1 MQPKCVNVVC
11 LPNRQ
16 FFCVMPSKRESTMR
30 ILLVEDN
37 ANDELLLREML
48 NAAENL
54 RFTLTVATR
63 VSEARAEMASKDFDV
78 ILCDLSLPDARGLDA
93 VEMLCAMVPV
103 PPIVVLTGLNDEA
116 MAMAA
121 IQAGAQDYLLKDTT
135 GAELLVRTLRYAC
148 ERARAQEHLRMAL
161 AEKEI
166 LLKEIHHRVKNNM
179 QMISSLLSLQALQ
192 VNDPK
197 VQAMFEES
205 QNRISTMGLIHQ
217 RLYHSGD
224 IARIDFPGYL
234 QNLVSMVLKS
244 HPTATHISAD
254 VDVDSLLLGLDI
266 AIPLGLITNELLT
279 NSLKHAFAG
288 RARGSVHVALHAAA
302 GGHGELTVANDGT
315 DDFPA
320 KTKPAGLGLKLV
332 EMLAG
337 QINGTL
343 AIKRGKGMRYTVRF
357 PLAEVA

>member
-1 MQPKCVNVVC
+1 MT
-11 LPNRQ
+11 
-16 FFCVMPSKRESTMR
+16 SKREPPLR

-37 ANDELLLREML
+37 ANDEFLLREML
-48 NAAENL
+48 NASGYL

-63 VSEARAEMASKDFDV
+63 VSEARARMAAQEFDV

-93 VEMLCAMVPV
+93 VEMLSAMVPV
-103 PPIVVLTGLNDEA
+103 PPIVVLTGLQDEA
-116 MAMAA
+116 MAIAA
-121 IQAGAQDYLLKDTT
+121 IQAGAQDYLVKDTT
-135 GAELLVRTLRYAC
+135 GAELLVRTLRYAR
-148 ERARAQEHLRMAL
+148 ERARIQENLRLAL

-166 LLKEIHHRVKNNM
+166 LLREIHHRVKNNM
-179 QMISSLLSLQALQ
+179 QIISSLLSLQALQ

-197 VQAMFEES
+197 VLAMFEDS

-224 IARIDFPGYL
+224 LARIDLPGYL

-244 HPTATHISAD
+244 HPTGASINAA

-288 RARGSVHVALHAAA
+288 RTKGALQVALHAAA
-302 GGHGELTVANDGT
+302 DGQGELTVANDGPEQM
-315 DDFPA
+315 PA
-320 KTKPAGLGLKLV
+320 KTKSTGMGLKLV
-332 EMLAG
+332 ELLTR

-343 AIKRGKGMRYTVRF
+343 AIERDHGMRYTIRF
-357 PLAEVA
+357 PLMEMAQ

>member
-1 MQPKCVNVVC
+1 MTP
-11 LPNRQ
+11 
-16 FFCVMPSKRESTMR
+16 KREPPLR

-37 ANDELLLREML
+37 GNDELLLREML
-48 NAAENL
+48 NASEKL

-63 VSEARAEMASKDFDV
+63 VSEARARMVGEAFDV

-93 VEMLCAMVPV
+93 VEMLRAAVPA
-103 PPIVVLTGLNDEA
+103 PPIVVLTGLQDEA
-116 MAMAA
+116 TAIAA
-121 IQAGAQDYLLKDTT
+121 IQAGAQDYLVKDTT

-148 ERARAQEHLRMAL
+148 ERSRIQEHLRLAL

-179 QMISSLLSLQALQ
+179 QIISSLLSLQAIQ

-205 QNRISTMGLIHQ
+205 QSRISTMGLIHQ
-217 RLYHSGD
+217 RLYNSGD
-224 IARIDFPGYL
+224 LARIDLPGYL

-244 HPTATHISAD
+244 HPTGARINAA

-288 RARGSVHVALHAAA
+288 RAKGALQVALHAAD
-302 GGHGELTVANDGT
+302 GGHCELTVANDGPEHL
-315 DDFPA
+315 PA
-320 KTKPAGLGLKLV
+320 RTKPAGMGLKLV
-332 EMLAG
+332 EMLVG
-337 QINGTL
+337 QIKGTF
-343 AIKRGKGMRYTVRF
+343 AVERDHGMRYTIRF
-357 PLAEVA
+357 PLESVA

>member
-1 MQPKCVNVVC
+1 MTP
-11 LPNRQ
+11 
-16 FFCVMPSKRESTMR
+16 KREPPLR

-37 ANDELLLREML
+37 SNDELLLREML
-48 NAAENL
+48 NTSGYL

-93 VEMLCAMVPV
+93 VETLRAAVPV
-103 PPIVVLTGLNDEA
+103 PPIVVLTGLQDEA
-116 MAMAA
+116 MAIAA
-121 IQAGAQDYLLKDTT
+121 IQAGAQDYLVKDTT
-135 GAELLVRTLRYAC
+135 GAEVLVRTLRYAC
-148 ERARAQEHLRMAL
+148 ERARIQEHLRMAL
-161 AEKEI
+161 VEKEV
-166 LLKEIHHRVKNNM
+166 LLREIHHRVKNNM
-179 QMISSLLSLQALQ
+179 QIISSLLSLQALQ
-192 VNDPK
+192 AGDPK
-197 VQAMFEES
+197 VQAMFEDS

-217 RLYHSGD
+217 RLYRSSD
-224 IARIDFPGYL
+224 LARIDLPGYL

-244 HPTATHISAD
+244 HPTGARINAA

-288 RARGSVHVALHAAA
+288 RAKGAVQVALHAAD
-302 GGHGELTVANDGT
+302 GGQCELMVANDGAV
-315 DDFPA
+315 DAPG

-337 QINGTL
+337 QIKGTL
-343 AIKRGKGMRYTVRF
+343 AIERDHGMRYTIRF
-357 PLAEVA
+357 PLESVA

>member
-1 MQPKCVNVVC
+1 
-11 LPNRQ
+11 
-16 FFCVMPSKRESTMR
+16 MPSNREPTIR

-37 ANDELLLREML
+37 TNDELLLREML
-48 NAAENL
+48 NASENL

-93 VEMLCAMVPV
+93 VETLRAAVPA
-103 PPIVVLTGLNDEA
+103 PPIVVLTGLQDEA
-116 MAMAA
+116 TAIAA
-121 IQAGAQDYLLKDTT
+121 IQAGAQDYLVKDTT
-135 GAELLVRTLRYAC
+135 GAELLVRTLRYAL
-148 ERARAQEHLRMAL
+148 ERARIQEHLRMAL
-161 AEKEI
+161 VEKEI
-166 LLKEIHHRVKNNM
+166 LLREIHHRVKNNM
-179 QMISSLLSLQALQ
+179 QIISSLLSLQALQ
-192 VNDPK
+192 ANDPK

-224 IARIDFPGYL
+224 LARIDLPGYL

-244 HPTATHISAD
+244 HPTGTRIDAA

-288 RARGSVHVALHAAA
+288 RAKGAVQVALHAAD
-302 GGHGELTVANDGT
+302 GGQGELMVANDGAV
-315 DDFPA
+315 DAPA

-337 QINGTL
+337 QIKGTL
-343 AIKRGKGMRYTVRF
+343 AIERDHGMRYTIRF
-357 PLAEVA
+357 PLENVA